1 MVQLGDAST
10 AAPFTTR
17 TPSIGSVV
25 DIIRQG
31 RCTLL
36 SAVQQSLGA
45 LGVVGLEMGEVPFPK
60 TFKIKVRK
68 HRKAIVS

>member
-17 TPSIGSVV
+17 TPSISSVSWRCDGLGSPTKSSPLKLPDQTQVV

-36 SAVQQSLGA
+36 SAVQQMLG
-45 LGVVGLEMGEVPFPK
+45 
-60 TFKIKVRK
+60 
-68 HRKAIVS
+68 